1 MREGET
7 DRMQTLYYGKRLN
20 AVFNCRAVSGRSQLE
35 LYMFVYIM
43 LEYGNIT
50 TWSRI
55 FANKPPM
62 IRRDP
67 TLIPMTDLDVQDV
80 RDVVTK
86 QKAEMANHQALIA
99 KMKRLADNPL
109 MTGEDMEMYEQLK
122 EGVNEKNKAR
132 RLGLDAGELKLLLL
146 LDNPLIT
153 IGPSKS

>member
-1 MREGET
+1 
-7 DRMQTLYYGKRLN
+7 
-20 AVFNCRAVSGRSQLE
+20 
-35 LYMFVYIM
+35 
-43 LEYGNIT
+43 
-50 TWSRI
+50 
-55 FANKPPM
+55 M

-67 TLIPMTDLDVQDV
+67 TLVPMTDLDVQDV